1 MRIDR
6 PAEDDTPRVSPERR
20 AADTTQAATGH
31 ETPDRVARA
40 AEYRESVD
48 AAYREYGAA
57 REWDEAVPAMQEAW
71 KKHEK
76 KWPLPERTGPTVHP
90 ETPGAWRGDGGRY
103 LALDANAEVTRG
115 CARIR
120 EVGETVIT
128 PAMHRIEAEDPD
140 RHLAGLDHR
149 LKGEDRLK
157 EKVAERLQLRPELSP
172 SQVLSA
178 VPDAVRFTFVYPEE
192 RYADGV
198 RTDLTRLRAEGFE
211 LTDPVKNSWTDEQYK
226 GINSRWRE
234 SETGQVFEL
243 QFHTRASFEAKQL
256 THPAYERIRNPE
268 TSDDERAELEAFQ
281 RQACEKISVPPG
293 AAAIED
299 YPRKEHDG

>member
-6 PAEDDTPRVSPERR
+6 PAEDDTPRAGPGSR
-20 AADTTQAATGH
+20 AADPPPAVAGP
-31 ETPDRVARA
+31 EAPDRVACA
-40 AEYRESVD
+40 AEYRATVD
-48 AAYREYGAA
+48 AAYHEYRAA
-57 REWDEAVPAMQEAW
+57 REWDEAVPALREAW
-71 KKHEK
+71 ETHEK
-76 KWPLPERTGPTVHP
+76 KWAHPERTGPAVHP
-90 ETPGAWRGDGGRY
+90 DIPGAWRGDGGRY
-103 LALDANAEVTRG
+103 LAPDANAEVTRG

-140 RHLAGLDHR
+140 RHLAGLDYR
-149 LKGEDRLK
+149 LKSEDRLK

-178 VPDAVRFTFVYPEE
+178 VPDAVRFTFEYPEE
-192 RYADGV
+192 RYADGIGA
-198 RTDLTRLRAEGFE
+198 DLTRLRAEGFKLLE
-211 LTDPVKNSWTDEQYK
+211 PLKNTWMDEQYK

-234 SETGQVFEL
+234 PESGQVFEL

-256 THPAYERIRNPE
+256 THLAYERIRNPE

-281 RQACEKISVPPG
+281 RQVCEKIPIPPG
-293 AAAIED
+293 AAQIED
-299 YPRKEHDG
+299 YPREERDG